1 MGLVVLLA
9 WSAAAEA
16 VAGVALVRR
25 IELDALAGVP
35 RPSGIAFRPEP
46 PAFLVIGPAT
56 PPRIW
61 SLDLGANGARPRL
74 LGVTELDGAGVT
86 PSGVAWRAATGT
98 TWIVDDEALRAL
110 EFDAAGRA
118 LNRLDLAGTGARDPE
133 GITSDAAGERLWIS
147 DGRARRVLELTPA
160 GRLVTSLALDADLLD
175 DAEGI
180 AYDPASD
187 HLFVVSDREA
197 RLAELTRSGELVGAY
212 ALAPLG
218 AVRPQGIAA
227 GPGGEPG
234 TTRLYVADALH
245 ENGAWGRLLE
255 LALVR
260 RPEGARTLT
269 SQIGDADGFGF
280 RGIEPGFAAGD
291 LDYDGLLEPGERIP
305 ARDAWDNRSPEDPRA
320 TDRTWVVDERQ
331 PLTFDHTLELD
342 GAPLW
347 ARLTLVVADARAV
360 PGRRCLVRADG
371 RLLGEVVPTSDGSI
385 RSGQIAAAVL
395 ELPPASLGDLA
406 DGTLR
411 VELAREPGSGS
422 DDVMVDFSRLEVA
435 VAP

>member
-1 MGLVVLLA
+1 MGLVLLLA
-9 WSAAAEA
+9 WFAPAEA

-25 IELDALAGVP
+25 VELDAVAGVP
-35 RPSGIAFRPEP
+35 PPSGIAFRPEP
-46 PAFLVIGPAT
+46 PAFLVVGPAK

-61 SLDLGANGARPRL
+61 SLDLGVNGARPRL
-74 LGVTELDGAGVT
+74 LGVSELDGNGVT
-86 PSGVAWRAATGT
+86 PAGVAWGATRGS

-110 EFDAAGRA
+110 ELDAAGRI
-118 LNRLDLAGTGARDPE
+118 LTRLDLGGTGARDPE
-133 GITSDAAGERLWIS
+133 GIVTDAAGQRLWIS

-160 GRLVTSLALDADLLD
+160 GRLVASLALDADLLD

-197 RLAELTRSGELVGAY
+197 RLAELTRSGQLVGVY

-218 AVRPQGIAA
+218 AIRPQGITV
-227 GPGGEPG
+227 GPGDAPG
-234 TTRLYVADALH
+234 TTHLYVADALH
-245 ENGAWGRLLE
+245 ENGAGGRLLE

-260 RPEGARTLT
+260 RPEGARTLI
-269 SQIGDADGFGF
+269 SQVGDADGFGF

-291 LDYDGLLEPGERIP
+291 LDHDGLLEPGERIP
-305 ARDAWDNRSPEDPRA
+305 PREAWDNRGPEDPRT

-331 PLTFDHTLELD
+331 PLAFDHALELD
-342 GAPLW
+342 GPPLW

-371 RLLGEVVPTSDGSI
+371 RLLGEVVPTADGRI
-385 RSGQIAAAVL
+385 RSGQIAAVVL
-395 ELPPASLGDLA
+395 ELPPASLRDLA
-406 DGTLR
+406 DGALR